1 MATSTAIID
10 GTANAMATAL
20 GGNAGTAFGGNVGD
34 VSFQAISGIAGA
46 ANANSFA
53 TTINGN
59 TAQAQSTANG
69 SNGQAQATAKT
80 QFANVLS
87 VQSTAT
93 GQVGG
98 APVNAFAQI
107 GTGVPISNA
116 INGGQS
122 FSVVSPLVVGPF
134 LFAHGAMG
142 SGYGGTGTLLAYQQ
156 SAEFILNSL
165 GGAFLVDLLGN
176 VSLGNGFESAAFQIF
191 SNGNLIESDTFNDL
205 ASAQAFFSNN
215 LLAIGLVAGLNDI
228 QLLFSATMGSGAGF
242 GFDYIIAAG
251 PLSESPLSPS
261 WIMMLIG
268 LVSLSLFS
276 FHQNKKSASA
286 TVAA

>member
-1 MATSTAIID
+1 
-10 GTANAMATAL
+10 
-20 GGNAGTAFGGNVGD
+20 
-34 VSFQAISGIAGA
+34 
-46 ANANSFA
+46 
-53 TTINGN
+53 
-59 TAQAQSTANG
+59 
-69 SNGQAQATAKT
+69 
-80 QFANVLS
+80 
-87 VQSTAT
+87 
-93 GQVGG
+93 
-98 APVNAFAQI
+98 
-107 GTGVPISNA
+107 
-116 INGGQS
+116 
-122 FSVVSPLVVGPF
+122 
-134 LFAHGAMG
+134 MG

-165 GGAFLVDLLGN
+165 GGAFLIDLLGN

-242 GFDYIIAAG
+242 GFDYIIATG
-251 PLSESPLSPS
+251 LLSESPLSPS
-261 WIMMLIG
+261 WIMMLIC